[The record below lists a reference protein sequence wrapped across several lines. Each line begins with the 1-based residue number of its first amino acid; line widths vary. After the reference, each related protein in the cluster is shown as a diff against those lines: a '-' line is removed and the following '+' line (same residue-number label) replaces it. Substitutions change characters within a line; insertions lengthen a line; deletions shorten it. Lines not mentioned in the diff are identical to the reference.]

1 MTSQEAVIVRLE
13 GELQELEESR
23 SHVTNKHKE
32 ELENLKNEL
41 TRQHDEKLQHYSEL
55 LHAKELEVR
64 CCRPTA
70 IFLFQGTVDLWPPS
84 SFKSGG
90 VSFPTGGIP
99 SNFACLSGFLSKSCE
114 KKADSI
120 GFRAYASNYR

>member
-55 LHAKELEVR
+55 LHAKELEVICYGLVLYFWR
-64 CCRPTA
+64 YFTMMPLCKL
-70 IFLFQGTVDLWPPS
+70 LFALYRRFINGKI
-84 SFKSGG
+84 KS
-90 VSFPTGGIP
+90 
-99 SNFACLSGFLSKSCE
+99 
-114 KKADSI
+114 
-120 GFRAYASNYR
+120 YR